1 MCGRGQVT
9 FEKISKTIENIFAI
23 FLLYRLICRCKDSWQ
38 YTVWTQHTRVTD
50 RRKSELNGR
59 KSTKRSAKNPSCH
72 CHLVY
77 VLYQRENC
85 ANLCCFIKS
94 RTLKYPT
101 GQNART
107 DRNAY
112 IQTLQV
118 TYSRGYGSFWDFWE
132 PGRPAVT
139 NDCIQRRTFDLTQFT
154 LHIGHFAVTS
164 KVNLWSQYNSS
175 LIQLWLSTSCRD
187 FSATCI
193 VPTIMKSTSIRFQQT
208 GARSPARTDGF
219 WTT

>member
-1 MCGRGQVT
+1 MMMMMM
-9 FEKISKTIENIFAI
+9 
-23 FLLYRLICRCKDSWQ
+23 
-38 YTVWTQHTRVTD
+38 
-50 RRKSELNGR
+50 
-59 KSTKRSAKNPSCH
+59 
-72 CHLVY
+72 Y

-132 PGRPAVT
+132 PGRPA
-139 NDCIQRRTFDLTQFT
+139 LTQTTVYNDERSTLHSLHFT
-154 LHIGHFAVTS
+154 LDT
-164 KVNLWSQYNSS
+164 LQ
-175 LIQLWLSTSCRD
+175 
-187 FSATCI
+187 
-193 VPTIMKSTSIRFQQT
+193 
-208 GARSPARTDGF
+208 
-219 WTT
+219 